1 MFSRGLLNDMYYSE
15 NSVIIHIKVKM
26 FYVET
31 FLYLQRSYRRPL
43 NYRKNVNNLL
53 ERDASFLQTLKFS
66 L

>member
-15 NSVIIHIKVKM
+15 NAVIIYIKVKM

-31 FLYLQRSYRRPL
+31 FLYLQRSYRCPL